1 MLKQLPQLTGCGLVI
16 VVPDKLIIDSA
27 YLILQVESHEISC
40 TSQVSESTIS
50 ENDTAIFAKPSIQ
63 SVPSILFSEA
73 QRLISLFFALC
84 TKVSLC
90 ILHAKLSS

>member
-1 MLKQLPQLTGCGLVI
+1 MLKQLPQLMGCGLVI
-16 VVPDKLIIDSA
+16 VVPDKLIIGSV
-27 YLILQVESHEISC
+27 YLILQIESHEIS
-40 TSQVSESTIS
+40 TSQVESTIS
-50 ENDTAIFAKPSIQ
+50 EIDSAIVAKPSIQ
-63 SVPSILFSEA
+63 SVPSISFSEA